1 MDPPKTSSQVGSP
14 ALWVS
19 GASLATAFGTAIYLN
34 KQLTSVNDE
43 IQKNSKRLGS
53 AIIEISK
60 MRPLCDNV
68 KNVANALRL
77 LNLEGANQTKLI
89 NEMKDLI
96 MEFDQI
102 FDSLIPQVNNNS
114 HQMNIMF
121 NAINELQD
129 LAKQNG
135 WKIRTNLSSI
145 PAVHPSPITENGSYL
160 PTENINQY
168 GETILLTNENISL
181 IQNHRLPHDDEI
193 ANNKRRISPSHL
205 NPSSSSSRSQNSREY
220 SEQRYR
226 HPSPARNNTSP
237 RDRGGNVRF
246 SLESNHRQME
256 NNQKA
261 PAHYHTISRY
271 RNSQTSMLPLRSDSV
286 FLDDSNKM
294 RNHPK
299 TQNRQSSSTSHN
311 HQYRTSHRSREL
323 DRSNTH
329 DHGTQRNISSNLDRS
344 RSDLNLNIDC
354 DLNSSPEVGIELDSM
369 TNNEDHNKNEIL
381 ARISL

>member
-19 GASLATAFGTAIYLN
+19 GASLATAFATAIYLN

-60 MRPLCDNV
+60 MKPLCDNV

-89 NEMKDLI
+89 NGMKDLI

-114 HQMNIMF
+114 YQMNIMF

-168 GETILLTNENISL
+168 GEIILTNDNISL

-193 ANNKRRISPSHL
+193 DNNKRQISPSHL
-205 NPSSSSSRSQNSREY
+205 NPSSNSSRSQNSRKY

-226 HPSPARNNTSP
+226 HPSPARNNSSP

-246 SLESNHRQME
+246 SLKSDHRQME
-256 NNQKA
+256 KNQKA

-271 RNSQTSMLPLRSDSV
+271 RNSQTSTLPLRNDSA
-286 FLDDSNKM
+286 FLNDSNKM
-294 RNHPK
+294 RNYPK
-299 TQNRQSSSTSHN
+299 TQNRQFTSTAHN
-311 HQYRTSHRSREL
+311 HQYRTSHRSQEL
-323 DRSNTH
+323 DEN
-329 DHGTQRNISSNLDRS
+329 DTQETRRNIGSNLDRS
-344 RSDLNLNIDC
+344 RSGLNLNIDC

-369 TNNEDHNKNEIL
+369 TNNEDHGKNEIL